1 MTMKKIII
9 LALALLLVGSII
21 FAAEETSRL
30 KLSAT
35 VAEGPDNSGIKIA
48 SGDRMDGQD
57 SISTPEYRT
66 YFDNLFLASANDLAV
81 DAGDGVT
88 AESVEGLFSVLVFRS
103 GAKSNS
109 TITVNVSATPMK
121 NEDGSAS
128 YLPYKITEK
137 GSSSAVINTLGN
149 PAGSTSGASYT
160 ATTPPGT
167 AGIRDIRVFEY
178 LIPKATNVEYGKYSA
193 NVFFSIIIE

>member
-1 MTMKKIII
+1 MKKILVVM
-9 LALALLLVGSII
+9 LAVLLIGSFL

-35 VAEGPDNSGIKIA
+35 VSEGPDNSGIRIA
-48 SGDRMDGQD
+48 SGDRMEGQS

-66 YFDNLFLASANDLAV
+66 YFDNLFTSSANDLAV
-81 DAGDGVT
+81 DTGDGVT
-88 AESVEGLFSVLVFRS
+88 AENIEGSFSVLVSRT

-109 TITVNVSATPMK
+109 SITVNVSATPMK

-128 YLPYKITEK
+128 YLPYKISEK
-137 GSSSAVINTLGN
+137 GSSNSVINTLGN
-149 PAGSTSGASYT
+149 PSATTSGASYT
-160 ATTPPGT
+160 ATTPSGT

-178 LIPKATNVEYGKYSA
+178 LIPKATNAEYGKYSA
-193 NVFFSIIIE
+193 NIFFSITLE